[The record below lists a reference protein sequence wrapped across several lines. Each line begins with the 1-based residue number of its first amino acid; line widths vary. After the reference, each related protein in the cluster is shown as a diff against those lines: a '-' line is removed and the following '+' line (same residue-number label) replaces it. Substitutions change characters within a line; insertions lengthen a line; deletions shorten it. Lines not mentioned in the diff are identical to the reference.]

1 MTRTFFSLNPTK
13 IDHFHHLN
21 TRHTFSHAVD
31 GRKGNDSDGD
41 LTEENRRDAGH
52 DCTGNYSEWER
63 SGMLRHSS
71 DKQQQVVL
79 AKQAEFAMRLGQ
91 RFEED
96 KRDVI
101 NFSQAQ

>member
-1 MTRTFFSLNPTK
+1 
-13 IDHFHHLN
+13 
-21 TRHTFSHAVD
+21 
-31 GRKGNDSDGD
+31 
-41 LTEENRRDAGH
+41 
-52 DCTGNYSEWER
+52 
-63 SGMLRHSS
+63 MLRHSS

-101 NFSQAQ
+101 DFRLSR